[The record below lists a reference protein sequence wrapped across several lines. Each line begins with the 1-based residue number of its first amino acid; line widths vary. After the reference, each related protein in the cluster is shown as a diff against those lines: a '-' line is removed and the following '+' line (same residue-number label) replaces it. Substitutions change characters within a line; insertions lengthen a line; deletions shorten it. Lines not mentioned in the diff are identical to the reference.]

1 MSKKD
6 LYRKSIRLNRAKL
19 WPSLSIK
26 SIVRRTKE
34 LRVLHIKED
43 FPGSRLFN
51 SQPQQ
56 WIDYGW
62 IFMVIKMAVMVFV

>member
-1 MSKKD
+1 MSKITIQKVD
-6 LYRKSIRLNRAKL
+6 KIISSAKL
-19 WPSLSIK
+19 WLSLSIK
-26 SIVRRTKE
+26 SIVRRSKE
-34 LRVLHIKED
+34 LHVLYIKED

-62 IFMVIKMAVMVFV
+62 